1 MVEQLLENLCIKDRA
16 CRELELQKKLI
27 LLPPGINY
35 ADAHVH
41 RGTHSDSTMNRLLY
55 REKLARRLEKALK
68 EKASIKAA
76 CQKEL
81 DLIPDPVLRRAIIHR
96 YYHHESWRKAAARC
110 GISEGALKMR
120 WRRYQK
126 RQSVSER
133 IGNEQS

>member
-55 REKLARRLEKALK
+55 REKLD
-68 EKASIKAA
+68 S
-76 CQKEL
+76 
-81 DLIPDPVLRRAIIHR
+81 IPDPVLRKAIIYR
-96 YYHHESWRKAAARC
+96 FYHHESWKKAAARC

>member
-68 EKASIKAA
+68 EKASIKA
-76 CQKEL
+76 E
-81 DLIPDPVLRRAIIHR
+81 
-96 YYHHESWRKAAARC
+96 
-110 GISEGALKMR
+110 
-120 WRRYQK
+120 
-126 RQSVSER
+126 
-133 IGNEQS
+133 

>member
-1 MVEQLLENLCIKDRA
+1 MVEQLLENLFIKDRA
-16 CRELELQKKLI
+16 CKELELQKKLI
-27 LLPPGINY
+27 LLPPGIDY
-35 ADAHVH
+35 ADAHLH

-55 REKLARRLEKALK
+55 REKLARRLKKAQK
-68 EKASIKAA
+68 EKASITAA

-126 RQSVSER
+126 RQSDSGRV
-133 IGNEQS
+133 GNEQP